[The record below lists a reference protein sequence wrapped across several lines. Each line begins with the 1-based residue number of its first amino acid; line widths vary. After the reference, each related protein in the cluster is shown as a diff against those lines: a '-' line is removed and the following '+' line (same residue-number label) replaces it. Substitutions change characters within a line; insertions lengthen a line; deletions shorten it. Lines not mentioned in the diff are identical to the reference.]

1 MLSKLTIKARLA
13 IAMFVLSLLLVVVGA
28 LGLLGMT
35 RSNEAN
41 HATYANQ
48 LPSAIAIAEADS
60 WLGRVR
66 TSLFSAALDPASP
79 HAAEL
84 LARNVKFLSNADAA
98 WQRYLALPRDAE
110 EDRLAQEVSAKR
122 KALYGALDT
131 FTDAIRSGD
140 HEKIIATGVAHTPFY
155 AALQSSAEALSKLQ
169 TERARTSYED
179 AEASFSRFR
188 TITVVA
194 LLGGLAL
201 AVYSWLA
208 LRRAIARPLEAAL
221 EHFEYI
227 TAGDLSRTV
236 HVHSQDEMGL
246 LLAGIA
252 RMQDGLAQTVLAVRT
267 GSETIAAATKQIAAG
282 NVDLS
287 SRTEQQ
293 AASLEQTAAS
303 MEELTGTVKQNADN
317 ARQAASLA
325 ATASGTANHGGEVIR
340 NVVSTMSEINESS
353 ARIAD
358 IISIIEGIAFQTNI
372 LALNAAVEAARA
384 GEQGRGFA
392 VVAGEVRTLAQRSSS
407 AAKEIKDLI
416 DKSSAR
422 VTTGTTLVDQAGA
435 TMTEI
440 IRDIQRV
447 SDIMGE
453 ISAASV
459 EQTSGIDQVA
469 RAVSQMD
476 EVTQQNASLVEEA
489 AAAAQSLEEQA
500 GKLKDTVAVFRL
512 GAQAAAG
519 VPARPTLPARRA
531 LPAATRPVAVPARAA
546 AARAPRA
553 AATAVAAAPATAAG
567 GDWSSF

>member
-35 RSNEAN
+35 HSNEAN
-41 HATYANQ
+41 HATYSNQ

-66 TSLFSAALDPASP
+66 TSLFSAALDPTSS
-79 HAAEL
+79 HAADL
-84 LARNVKFLSNADAA
+84 LARTEQFLGNSDAA

-110 EDRLAQEVSAKR
+110 EDRLAQEVSEKR
-122 KALYGALDT
+122 KALYGAFQA
-131 FTDAIRSGD
+131 FTAAIKGGD
-140 HEKIIATGVAHTPFY
+140 HEKIIAAGVAHTPFY
-155 AALQSSAEALSKLQ
+155 AALQTSAEALSKLQ
-169 TERARTSYED
+169 TERARTSYEE
-179 AEASFSRFR
+179 AEATFARFR
-188 TITVVA
+188 AITVAA

-208 LRRAIARPLEAAL
+208 LRRAIAQPLEAAL
-221 EHFEYI
+221 AHFEHI

-236 HVHSQDEMGL
+236 HIRSQDEMGQ

-252 RMQDGLAQTVLAVRT
+252 RMQDGLAQTVLAVRN

-325 ATASGTANHGGEVIR
+325 ATASETANHGGEVIR
-340 NVVSTMSEINESS
+340 DVVSTMSEINESS

-422 VTTGTTLVDQAGA
+422 VTTGTTLVGQAGA
-435 TMTEI
+435 TMDEI

-453 ISAASV
+453 ISAASA
-459 EQTSGIDQVA
+459 EQTGGIDQVA

-500 GKLKDTVAVFRL
+500 GKLRETVAVFRL
-512 GAQAAAG
+512 GAQTAPAG
-519 VPARPTLPARRA
+519 VASR
-531 LPAATRPVAVPARAA
+531 PAATRAATRPAAAPARVA

-553 AATAVAAAPATAAG
+553 TAAPVAASPATAAS
-567 GDWSSF
+567 GDWSTF